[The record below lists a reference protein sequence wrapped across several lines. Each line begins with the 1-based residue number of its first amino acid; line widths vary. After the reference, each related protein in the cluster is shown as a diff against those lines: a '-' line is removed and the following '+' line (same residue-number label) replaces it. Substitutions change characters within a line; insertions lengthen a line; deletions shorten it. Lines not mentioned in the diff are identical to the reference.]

1 MHVEGPVEN
10 YCTDVQYTSHGATRK
25 PPEIIEVL
33 AEVLY
38 KTLGE
43 ADPTAFMQDY
53 TLEHPL
59 TIDGNFHFRALAAL
73 LLVNL
78 NAQFGRMPSLLD
90 QIQPKKT

>member
-1 MHVEGPVEN
+1 MS
-10 YCTDVQYTSHGATRK
+10 VQYQGDPGVRN
-25 PPEIIEVL
+25 PPAEVL
-33 AEVLY
+33 EAVAGVLY

-59 TIDGNFHFRALAAL
+59 VIDGHFHFRALAAL

-78 NAQFGRMPSLLD
+78 NAQFGQMPSLLD
-90 QIQPKKT
+90 QIPPKTS